1 MNDIERQDRIDRYVR
16 NEMTEREKADFEHEM
31 LVDEELKKEVQLDM
45 MIADSI
51 KKQAAKRELMKEWDK
66 DYKEDL
72 NIGLAGSVCYSG
84 MTSEEDSAVA
94 GQASFKP
101 AKRKNHFWLIT
112 STVGVAVCLAVG
124 VCFTLFDS
132 KNQYCE
138 TVPSGDVRFS
148 KEYTKSVDEPDFNEE
163 DYAATESP
171 NEYSIDESIVDGTIY
186 DRNLE
191 SAVDSATEMI
201 NAGEYSDVLNLTDDY
216 FDRKSLESGDFM
228 DLLDNDRQYELLWLR
243 IKALDGLGRT
253 DEALLI
259 LKYYVKKDG
268 KHQKE
273 ADDMLKMLA
282 KKNIQQNVTPQD
294 LKKTLDK

>member
-138 TVPSGDVRFS
+138 TAPSGDVQFS

-259 LKYYVKKDG
+259 LKSYVKKDG

-273 ADDMLKMLA
+273 ADDMLKRLA
-282 KKNIQQNVTPQD
+282 KKNIQQNMTPQD

>member
-201 NAGEYSDVLNLTDDY
+201 NAGKYSDVLNLTDDY

-273 ADDMLKMLA
+273 ADDMLKRLA
-282 KKNIQQNVTPQD
+282 KKNIQQNMTPQD

>member
-138 TVPSGDVRFS
+138 TVPSGDVQFS

-273 ADDMLKMLA
+273 ADDMLKRLA
-282 KKNIQQNVTPQD
+282 KKNIQQNMTPQD

>member
-138 TVPSGDVRFS
+138 TAPSGDVQFS

-273 ADDMLKMLA
+273 ADDMLKSLA
-282 KKNIQQNVTPQD
+282 KKNIQQNMTPQD

>member
-273 ADDMLKMLA
+273 ADDMLKRLA
-282 KKNIQQNVTPQD
+282 KKNIQQNMTPQD